1 MAQHMPLAM
10 VCPGE
15 EVTVVGVK
23 AGRGLAQR
31 LADMGLNRGVTLRVV
46 NSQMPGPV
54 IINLRGS
61 RLALG
66 HGIAHKIMVER
77 TRNG

>member
-61 RLALG
+61 GSRYCP
-66 HGIAHKIMVER
+66 
-77 TRNG
+77 

>member
-1 MAQHMPLAM
+1 MTQHMPLTM
-10 VCPGE
+10 VGPGE
-15 EVTVVGVK
+15 KVTVVGVR

-31 LADMGLNRGVTLRVV
+31 LADMGLNPGVTLKVV

-66 HGIAHKIMVER
+66 FGIAHKIMVAR
-77 TRNG
+77 TDV